1 MKSFSKIALSLAVS
15 LTLLSCQKE
24 GPQGD
29 PGPEGPA
36 GPAGPAGPTGTANV
50 RYSAWFTPS
59 NHGGW
64 VDTTINGAA
73 QQKKFRR
80 PAPLVTQAILDQ
92 GMVLSYMKLN
102 PDGTSGSTASI
113 RQLPYINAGSQSEY
127 MQLVYRENIT
137 YALISVTNA
146 VLASP
151 SSSIQF
157 RYLIVPGGSSAGR
170 SSEKIFHINGRS
182 YSESFLR
189 AMSYEEVCSLLN
201 IPE

>member
-1 MKSFSKIALSLAVS
+1 
-15 LTLLSCQKE
+15 
-24 GPQGD
+24 
-29 PGPEGPA
+29 
-36 GPAGPAGPTGTANV
+36 
-50 RYSAWFTPS
+50 
-59 NHGGW
+59 
-64 VDTTINGAA
+64 
-73 QQKKFRR
+73 
-80 PAPLVTQAILDQ
+80 
-92 GMVLSYMKLN
+92 MVLSYMKLN
-102 PDGTSGSTASI
+102 PDGTSGNTASI
-113 RQLPYINAGSQSEY
+113 RLLPYINAGSQSEY

-182 YSESFLR
+182 YSESSLR